1 MDYSTII
8 YLILTFLLCLT
19 PTFIL
24 ILLIIVTKRYVN
36 KQSGF
41 KNELIRSIRFF
52 LLILIPVTISLGFF
66 IWAVMYVVTS

>member
-52 LLILIPVTISLGFF
+52 LLILIPVTISLGSF